1 MSNEYGSKPIRN
13 EQTGMNTMT
22 FANELI
28 EKLRNGE
35 IMAINNGSLEDLHI
49 ILNTASDEHLEI
61 RGHSKYYG
69 FKEGVWYGDNR
80 TILPTVD
87 ISLFFLPTPHETPT
101 NNQ

>member
-1 MSNEYGSKPIRN
+1 
-13 EQTGMNTMT
+13 MNY
-22 FANELI
+22 ELI

-35 IMAINNGSLEDLHI
+35 IMVINNGSIQDLHNV
-49 ILNTASDEHLEI
+49 LNCASHEDVLT

-87 ISLFFLPTPHETPT
+87 ISLFFLPTI
-101 NNQ
+101 N